1 MALVVINSADA
12 VRSTEQ
18 LDLSIWKAFNSSLRR
33 KMLRGHRVCVDIDKT
48 SLRGV
53 HFELH
58 EWN

>member
-1 MALVVINSADA
+1 MINSADA